1 MVATMSIK
9 PLPLRE
15 RRDLEFLASTA
26 SRYVPRDDEE
36 KAVISTAK
44 ERLQFD
50 DMVRRQ
56 QASFATP
63 GDDAEDL
70 IPDSPS
76 TAVAADDGGAAFDEV
91 DDQELVEK
99 RKDPN
104 YEPEPEKEV
113 EALEIDELPPVTPF
127 KKPRKPPRSKKPK
140 SSDKAVSSTK
150 PGSDKDKESDVQS
163 FEDWAEFRY
172 VGKNGQMV

>member
-1 MVATMSIK
+1 SYVAS
-9 PLPLRE
+9 
-15 RRDLEFLASTA
+15 
-26 SRYVPRDDEE
+26 DDEE

-63 GDDAEDL
+63 GDDAEAL

-76 TAVAADDGGAAFDEV
+76 TAHVPADDDGGSVLDEV
-91 DDQELVEK
+91 DEQELVEK

-113 EALEIDELPPVTPF
+113 EVFEIDELPPVTPF

-140 SSDKAVSSTK
+140 STDKA
-150 PGSDKDKESDVQS
+150 E
-163 FEDWAEFRY
+163 
-172 VGKNGQMV
+172 